1 MIGPAGTYNPA
12 MLADDV
18 RKALKRAG
26 IRPSRARGQHFL
38 IDDAVLGRTVQ
49 AARLSGEEYVVEI
62 GPGLGTLT
70 QALAGRCHRLIAF
83 ELDDELVRYLQSWV
97 LPHTRNV
104 VLQDI
109 SFNKYVFEPVIAEAR
124 AAGRPLKIV
133 TNLPYQISSAF
144 LHTVMDYAADL
155 ELVVVMLQR
164 EVAQRVVAKVGNPG
178 YNSFSLYLQTYLGT
192 RWVCDVPSE
201 AFYPAPK
208 VASAVVSLTPLAGA
222 EQPQPR
228 DRELYLS
235 LVESVFRH
243 QRKQLQN
250 ALLLAMPH
258 LGSEAVIQ
266 AIKVAGISATARPQ
280 ELSMA
285 DYVRLADA
293 LGPKQ
298 QPNGGTPTKL
308 A

>member
-1 MIGPAGTYNPA
+1 MIGHAGAYNPQ

-18 RKALKRAG
+18 RQALRRAG

-70 QALAGRCHRLIAF
+70 QALAGRCHRLVAF
-83 ELDDELVRYLQSWV
+83 ELDDQLVRYLQSWV

-104 VLQDI
+104 VLKDI

-124 AAGRPLKIV
+124 EAGRPLKIV

-144 LHTVMDYAADL
+144 LHTVVDYAGDL

-164 EVAQRVVAKVGNPG
+164 EVAQRVVAQVGDAG
-178 YNSFSLYLQTYLGT
+178 YNSFSLYLQTDLST
-192 RWVCDVPSE
+192 RWVCDVPPE
-201 AFYPAPK
+201 AFHPAPK
-208 VASAVVSLTPLAGA
+208 VAGAVVSLTPLASDQ
-222 EQPQPR
+222 QPQPR
-228 DRELYLS
+228 DRELYLG
-235 LVESVFRH
+235 LVEGVFRH
-243 QRKQLQN
+243 QRKQLRN

-258 LGSEAVIQ
+258 LGDSGARQALEA
-266 AIKVAGISATARPQ
+266 AGISVSARPQ
-280 ELSMA
+280 ELSMV

-293 LGPKQ
+293 LCPDR
-298 QPNGGTPTKL
+298 QPDGHPPTKL
-308 A
+308 T

>member
-1 MIGPAGTYNPA
+1 MIGHARTYNPP

-18 RKALKRAG
+18 RRALRRAH

-38 IDDAVLGRTVQ
+38 IDDGVMAATVQ

-70 QALAGRCHRLIAF
+70 QALAGRCHRLVAY
-83 ELDDELVRYLQSWV
+83 ELDDDLVRYLQSWV

-104 VLQDI
+104 VLKDI

-124 AAGRPLKIV
+124 EAGRALKIV

-144 LHTVMDYAADL
+144 LHTVVGYADAL

-164 EVAQRVVAKVGNPG
+164 EVAQRVVARVGDPG
-178 YNSFSLYLQTYLGT
+178 YNSFSLYLQTYLAT

-201 AFYPAPK
+201 AFHPAPK
-208 VASAVVSLTPLAGA
+208 VASAVVSLTPLKADQ
-222 EQPQPR
+222 QPRPR
-228 DRELYLS
+228 DRELYLR
-235 LVESVFRH
+235 LVEGVFRH

-258 LGSEAVIQ
+258 LGDQ
-266 AIKVAGISATARPQ
+266 AAGKALAAAGIGATVRPQ

-293 LGPKQ
+293 LGPDLQ
-298 QPNGGTPTKL
+298 SSGGAPAKP